1 MDYNVEDNTFLVVAV
16 AGGHLT
22 DVDYHSIRRLVVWG
36 VGWLLSMLIS
46 LEKNTLRLDCCY
58 SCRGLKVN
66 FGHSHNHFRDQRS
79 IVENPWVDPAER
91 RMDQLEV
98 IHVRD
103 HMDQASR
110 VLTDVG
116 IEASRSETC
125 EGGSWD
131 VVGVEVACWRVQTR
145 QKRSFQVHR
154 IDLDH
159 YR

>member
-1 MDYNVEDNTFLVVAV
+1 ME
-16 AGGHLT
+16 
-22 DVDYHSIRRLVVWG
+22 
-36 VGWLLSMLIS
+36 
-46 LEKNTLRLDCCY
+46 
-58 SCRGLKVN
+58 
-66 FGHSHNHFRDQRS
+66 
-79 IVENPWVDPAER
+79 PAER

-154 IDLDH
+154 IDH